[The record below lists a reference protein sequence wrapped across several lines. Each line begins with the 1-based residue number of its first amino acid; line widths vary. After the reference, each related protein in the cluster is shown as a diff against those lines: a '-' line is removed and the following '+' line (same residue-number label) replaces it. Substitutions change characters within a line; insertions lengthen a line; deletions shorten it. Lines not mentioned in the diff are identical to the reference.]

1 VIDRYTRFLIRWR
14 YITIFATLIVV
25 GILASGGR
33 FLQFTNDYRVFFGES
48 NPQLEAFENLQDI
61 YTKND
66 NVLIMLLPSDGDVF
80 SADSLKAITELTTR
94 AWQIPHSIR
103 VDSIANFQH
112 TSADGDDLLVEDL
125 VGKVETLVNGDR
137 ERIRDIALHEP
148 ILIDRLV
155 SPDSRAAAVNV
166 TVELPG
172 VDPTNEVPEV
182 VAYARSMVKEFEAR
196 YPDISFHVTGVVMM
210 NNAFP
215 EASKA
220 DMALLVPV
228 AFGVIVV
235 GLIVFLR
242 NVPSAIATVIV
253 IIFSILAAM
262 GTTGWLGIK
271 LTPPSA
277 AAPTLIL
284 TLSVADCVHFLTTF
298 LHAMRAGESRHEA
311 VVESLRVNF
320 HPIFL
325 TSLTTVI
332 GFLSLNFSD
341 SPPFHDLGNITA
353 IGVIYAFVLS
363 VVFLPALTAVIPV
376 KARREPGLGGSM
388 MGTLAEFVIRRRRAL
403 LIGMGVV
410 SLVFIAQI
418 PRNELNDVFIEY
430 FDTSIRFRNDT
441 DMVTE
446 HLTGLYFID
455 YSLDSEE
462 SGGISRPDF
471 LADVKRFALW
481 LRSQPEVIHV
491 SVITDIFERLN
502 QNMHADDPTWHRLPE
517 ARDLAAQYLLLYEM
531 SLPYGLDLNNQID
544 IDKSSTRLSV
554 NMRTISTR
562 GVIEFEARARNW
574 MQANTPALLTQG
586 ASPTVMF
593 SHIGA
598 RNIRSMLVGTSLAL
612 VLISLVLVFALR
624 SLKLGLIS
632 LVPNL
637 LPAGLA
643 FGIWGLAVGQIGLA
657 LSVVMGMTL
666 GIVVDDT
673 VHFLSKYLRARRE
686 RGCNAEDAVR
696 YAFSS
701 VGVALWVTTVVLV
714 AGFLVLSL
722 SAFELNAGMGLLTA
736 VTISIALIVDF
747 LLLPPLLMIFKE
759 VT

>member
-1 VIDRYTRFLIRWR
+1 MIDKYARFLIRWR
-14 YITIFATLIVV
+14 YLVIVATLAVV
-25 GILASGGR
+25 AVLASGGR

-48 NPQLEAFENLQDI
+48 NPQLEAFENLQDS

-80 SADSLKAITELTTR
+80 SGDTLEAIKELTTR
-94 AWQIPHSIR
+94 AWQIPFSIR

-125 VGKVETLVNGDR
+125 VDEVDGLSDQDR
-137 ERIRDIALHEP
+137 ETIREIALREP
-148 ILIDRLV
+148 ILVNRLV

-182 VAYARSMVKEFEAR
+182 VAYARSIVADFEAR
-196 YPDISFHVTGVVMM
+196 YPDIAFHVSGVVMM

-220 DMALLVPV
+220 DMSLLVPL
-228 AFGVIVV
+228 AFVVIVV
-235 GLIVFLR
+235 SLVLFLR
-242 NVPSAIATVIV
+242 NIPAAIATVIV
-253 IIFSILAAM
+253 VILSILAAM

-277 AAPTLIL
+277 SAPTLIL
-284 TLSVADCVHFLTTF
+284 TLAVADCVHFLTTF
-298 LHAMRAGESRHEA
+298 LHSMRAGAQRHDA
-311 VVESLRVNF
+311 VIESLRVNF

-325 TSLTTVI
+325 TSLTTII

-353 IGVIYAFVLS
+353 IGVAYAFVLS
-363 VVFLPALTAVIPV
+363 VLFLPAFVAVLPV
-376 KARREPGLGGSM
+376 RARREPGLGGGM
-388 MGTLAEFVIRRRRAL
+388 MGPLAEFVIRRRRAL
-403 LIGMGVV
+403 LIVMGVI
-410 SLVFIAQI
+410 SIALIAQI
-418 PRNELNDVFIEY
+418 PRNELNDVFVEY
-430 FDTSIRFRNDT
+430 FDTSIDFRNDT

-455 YSLDSEE
+455 YSLDSKE
-462 SGGISRPDF
+462 SGGISRPEF
-471 LADVKRFALW
+471 LEAVKRFTLW

-491 SVITDIFERLN
+491 SAITDIFERLN
-502 QNMHADDPTWHRLPE
+502 KNMHADDEAWYRLPE
-517 ARDLAAQYLLLYEM
+517 QRDLAAQYLLLYEM

-544 IDKSSTRLSV
+544 VDKASTRLSV
-554 NMRTISTR
+554 SMHTISTR
-562 GVIEFEARARNW
+562 GVIEFESRAKDW
-574 MQANTPALLTQG
+574 MQANTPDLVTQG

-598 RNIRSMLVGTSLAL
+598 RNIRSMLWGTTLAL
-612 VLISLVLVFALR
+612 VLISLVLIFALR

-637 LPAGLA
+637 LPAGIA
-643 FGIWGLAVGQIGLA
+643 FGIWGIFVGEIGLA

-701 VGVALWVTTVVLV
+701 VGIALWVTTVVLV

-736 VTISIALIVDF
+736 VTITIALIVDF

-759 VT
+759 VA